1 MNLLLPDSG
10 LIFWMTIIFALVFF
24 VLAKFGFP
32 VITGMVEKRRM
43 RIDDA
48 IEAARKAEDAIAHL
62 NQEQERIVA
71 ETRAEQARLKK
82 EAASERDRMIAQAR
96 EQARV
101 EAQKIMDEA
110 KARIAEEKE
119 DALRDM
125 RREVAML
132 SLAVAEHVVRKNLE
146 SDADQRL
153 LVDKL
158 VDEMSASNGERKIT
172 SES

>member
-10 LIFWMTIIFALVFF
+10 LIFWMTIIFAIVFF

-32 VITGMVEKRRM
+32 MITGMVEKRKT
-43 RIDDA
+43 RIEDA

-62 NQEQERIVA
+62 NQEQERLIA
-71 ETRAEQARLKK
+71 QTRAQQAQLKK
-82 EAASERDRMIAQAR
+82 EAAAERDRVIALAR

-125 RREVAML
+125 RREVSVL
-132 SLAVAEHVVRKNLE
+132 SLAIAEQILRKELK
-146 SDADQRL
+146 SDKSQKE

-158 VDEMSASNGERKIT
+158 VNELSGSLSDNTDVVS
-172 SES
+172 

>member
-10 LIFWMTIIFALVFF
+10 LIFWMTIIFAIVFF

-32 VITGMVEKRRM
+32 MITGMVEKRKT
-43 RIDDA
+43 RIEDA

-62 NQEQERIVA
+62 NQEQERLIA
-71 ETRAEQARLKK
+71 QTREQQAQLKK
-82 EAASERDRMIAQAR
+82 DAAAERDRMIALAR

-125 RREVAML
+125 RIEVSVL
-132 SLAVAEHVVRKNLE
+132 SLAIAEQILRKELK
-146 SDADQRL
+146 SDKSQKE

-158 VDEMSASNGERKIT
+158 VDELSGSLSDNT
-172 SES
+172 DVVS

>member
-10 LIFWMTIIFALVFF
+10 LIFWMTIIFAIVFF

-32 VITGMVEKRRM
+32 MITGMVEKRKT
-43 RIDDA
+43 RIEEA

-62 NQEQERIVA
+62 NQEQERLIA
-71 ETRAEQARLKK
+71 QTREQQAQLKK
-82 EAASERDRMIAQAR
+82 EAAAERDRVIALAR

-125 RREVAML
+125 RREVSVL
-132 SLAVAEHVVRKNLE
+132 SLAIAEQILRKELK
-146 SDADQRL
+146 SDKSQKE

-158 VDEMSASNGERKIT
+158 VNELSGSLSDNTDVVS
-172 SES
+172 

>member
-10 LIFWMTIIFALVFF
+10 LLFWMTIIFAIVFF

-43 RIDDA
+43 RIEDA

-62 NQEQERIVA
+62 NQEQERIIA

-82 EAASERDRMIAQAR
+82 DAAAERERMIAAAKS
-96 EQARV
+96 EAMI

-125 RREVAML
+125 RREVVKL
-132 SLAVAEHVVRKNLE
+132 SLAISEQVLRKELA
-146 SDADQRL
+146 SDEGQKQL
-153 LVDKL
+153 IDKL
-158 VDEMSASNGERKIT
+158 VDEMSGTMK
-172 SES
+172 

>member
-10 LIFWMTIIFALVFF
+10 LIFWMTIIFAIVFF
-24 VLAKFGFP
+24 ILAKFGFP
-32 VITGMVEKRRM
+32 VITGMVEKRRV

-62 NQEQERIVA
+62 NQEQERILE

-82 EAASERDRMIAQAR
+82 EVAAERDRVIIMAK
-96 EQARV
+96 EQAHI

-119 DALRDM
+119 GALRDM

-132 SLAVAEHVVRKNLE
+132 SLAIAEHLIRKDLATDE
-146 SDADQRL
+146 GQME

-158 VDEMSASNGERKIT
+158 VDELSRQENQMSS
-172 SES
+172 

>member
-1 MNLLLPDSG
+1 MDLLLPDSG
-10 LIFWMTIIFALVFF
+10 LVFWMTIIFAIVFF

-48 IEAARKAEDAIAHL
+48 IEAARRAEDAIAHL
-62 NQEQERIVA
+62 NQEQERILE

-82 EAASERDRMIAQAR
+82 DAAAERDRMIAMAK
-96 EQARV
+96 EQARI

-110 KARIAEEKE
+110 KTRIADEKE

-132 SLAVAEHVVRKNLE
+132 SLAIAERLVRK
-146 SDADQRL
+146 DMAADEGQRE

-158 VDEMSASNGERKIT
+158 VDELSRQESQMSS
-172 SES
+172 

>member
-10 LIFWMTIIFALVFF
+10 LIFWMTIIFAIVFF

-32 VITGMVEKRRM
+32 MITGMVEKRKT
-43 RIDDA
+43 RIEDA

-62 NQEQERIVA
+62 NQEQERLIA
-71 ETRAEQARLKK
+71 QTREQQAQLKK
-82 EAASERDRMIAQAR
+82 DAAAERDRMIALAR

-125 RREVAML
+125 RREVSVL
-132 SLAVAEHVVRKNLE
+132 SLAIAEQILRKELK
-146 SDADQRL
+146 SDKSQKE

-158 VDEMSASNGERKIT
+158 VDELSGSLSDNKDVV
-172 SES
+172 S

>member
-10 LIFWMTIIFALVFF
+10 LIFWMTIIFAIVFF

-32 VITGMVEKRRM
+32 MITGMVEKRKT
-43 RIDDA
+43 RIEEA

-62 NQEQERIVA
+62 NQEQERLIA
-71 ETRAEQARLKK
+71 QTREQQAQLKK
-82 EAASERDRMIAQAR
+82 DAAAERDRVIALAR

-125 RREVAML
+125 RREVSVL
-132 SLAVAEHVVRKNLE
+132 SLAIAEQILRKELK
-146 SDADQRL
+146 SDKSQKE

-158 VDEMSASNGERKIT
+158 VDELSGSLSDNT
-172 SES
+172 DVVS

>member
-10 LIFWMTIIFALVFF
+10 LLFWMTIIFAIVFF

-43 RIDDA
+43 RIEDA

-62 NQEQERIVA
+62 NQEQERIIA

-82 EAASERDRMIAQAR
+82 DAAAERERMIAAAKS
-96 EQARV
+96 EAMI

-110 KARIAEEKE
+110 KTRIAEEKE

-125 RREVAML
+125 RREVAKL
-132 SLAVAEHVVRKNLE
+132 SLAISEQVLRKELA
-146 SDADQRL
+146 SDEGQKQL
-153 LVDKL
+153 IDKL
-158 VDEMSASNGERKIT
+158 VDEMSGTMK
-172 SES
+172 